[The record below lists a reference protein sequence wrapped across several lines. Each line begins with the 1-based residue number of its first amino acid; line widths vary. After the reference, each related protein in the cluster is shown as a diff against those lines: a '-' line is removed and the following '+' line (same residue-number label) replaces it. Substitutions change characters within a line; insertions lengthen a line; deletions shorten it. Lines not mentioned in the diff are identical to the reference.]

1 MVAKKGRPV
10 SENKKDYMLRV
21 RMDKETLSKLDAC
34 CETENKTRSE
44 IVRKGIEEQYDRIE
58 KEWQLFPAKVRSRYS
73 RHNPKGLLVN
83 IIPCKPPLGNQK
95 GGFLYV

>member
-44 IVRKGIEEQYDRIE
+44 IFRKGIEEQYDRIE
-58 KEWQLFPAKVRSRYS
+58 KE
-73 RHNPKGLLVN
+73 
-83 IIPCKPPLGNQK
+83 
-95 GGFLYV
+95 